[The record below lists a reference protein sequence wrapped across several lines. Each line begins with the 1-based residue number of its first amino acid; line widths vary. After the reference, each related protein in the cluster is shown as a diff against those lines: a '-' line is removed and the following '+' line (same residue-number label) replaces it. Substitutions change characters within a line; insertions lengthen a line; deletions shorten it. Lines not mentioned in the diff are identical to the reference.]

1 MNKLAAVLVG
11 VWLGLQL
18 GVGYLVAPIL
28 FQNMGRM
35 EAGALAGVM
44 FNVVAYT
51 GMAVW
56 LLVYF
61 IGRAE
66 LNRHVMRSHT
76 NKFVLALLSFLAA
89 NQFLVTPVIEAYK
102 AGTTNWLLS
111 LIGGS
116 FGQWHGISSIIYMI
130 CSVLALGLVFRL
142 LKLDWY

>member
-1 MNKLAAVLVG
+1 MNKLAAVLAG
-11 VWLGLQL
+11 TWLGLQL

-66 LNRHVMRSHT
+66 LSRHVMRSYT
-76 NKFVLALLSFLAA
+76 NKFVLALLSFLAV
-89 NQFLVTPVIEAYK
+89 NQFLVTPVIEAHK
-102 AGTTNWLLS
+102 AGKTNWLLS